1 MPVLKSL
8 SVHTAATI
16 STSLFRAHVP
26 AAVLRIKSLTAA
38 NVVFP
43 PPEAI
48 EEVEMSF
55 AGTMVRL
62 PAVARGLAA
71 TAKAATAKAA
81 AVYGW

>member
-1 MPVLKSL
+1 
-8 SVHTAATI
+8 
-16 STSLFRAHVP
+16 
-26 AAVLRIKSLTAA
+26 
-38 NVVFP
+38 
-43 PPEAI
+43 
-48 EEVEMSF
+48 MSF